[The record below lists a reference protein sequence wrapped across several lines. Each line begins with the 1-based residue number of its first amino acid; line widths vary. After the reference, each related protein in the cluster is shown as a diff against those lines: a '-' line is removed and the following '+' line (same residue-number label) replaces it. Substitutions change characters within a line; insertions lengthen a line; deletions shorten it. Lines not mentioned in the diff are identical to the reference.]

1 MLLGFILYN
10 HKLILCI
17 NNTVSFLSALLM
29 VASELEGAYLVC
41 ICVNHELSMGLYY
54 FEMNHLY

>member
-10 HKLILCI
+10 HKLILY

-29 VASELEGAYLVC
+29 VASELEGAYLTC
-41 ICVNHELSMGLYY
+41 IRVNHELSMGLHY
-54 FEMNHLY
+54 FEINCQ

>member
-10 HKLILCI
+10 HKLILY

-29 VASELEGAYLVC
+29 VASVLEGAYLTC
-41 ICVNHELSMGLYY
+41 ICVNHELSMGLHY
-54 FEMNHLY
+54 FEMNHL

>member
-10 HKLILCI
+10 HKSILYI
-17 NNTVSFLSALLM
+17 NNIVSFLSALLM
-29 VASELEGAYLVC
+29 VASVLEGAYLAC

-54 FEMNHLY
+54 FEMNHI